1 LEVDDDEVSLIS
13 KMGSKNKR
21 VKKMTEKKQE
31 GGAASGTQYS
41 ATHDAL
47 MQTNEL
53 MSQRSI
59 ARKKP

>member
-1 LEVDDDEVSLIS
+1 MS